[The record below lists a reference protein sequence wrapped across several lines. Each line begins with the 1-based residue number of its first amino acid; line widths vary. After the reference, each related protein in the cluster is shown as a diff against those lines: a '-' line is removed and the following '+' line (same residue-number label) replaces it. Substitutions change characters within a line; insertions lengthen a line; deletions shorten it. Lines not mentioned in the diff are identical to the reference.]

1 MGRVWR
7 IHLIAEH
14 GGPPREVD
22 SAIVD
27 AGRGFRGDRHYDG
40 PLGDI
45 SIVEAEVLERLA
57 RDKDL
62 DLRDGRTR
70 RNVITRDI
78 DLGTLVDSY
87 FRIGE
92 LIGFGDEP
100 CNPCKHVASLTSMH
114 VLRYMANTGLRG
126 TILRG
131 GAIRVGDEIEVL
143 DEAVAKSL
151 LGVETT
157 AGAPAQ

>member
-1 MGRVWR
+1 MGKVWR

-14 GGPPREVD
+14 GGPPRQVE
-22 SAIVD
+22 SADVD

-62 DLRDGRTR
+62 DLSDGRTR

-78 DLGTLVDSY
+78 DLGTLVGNY
-87 FRIGE
+87 FRVGE

-126 TILRG
+126 SILRG
-131 GAIRVGDEIEVL
+131 GRINVGDEIEVL
-143 DEAVAKSL
+143 DEAAARSL
-151 LGVETT
+151 LGLEV
-157 AGAPAQ
+157 ASGSAAL